1 MPRKSRIDARPPHSP
16 ARSCPWP
23 PRSAY
28 QLEAYD
34 EMEARQA
41 GWLAMAG
48 GAWLEG
54 GPELATRPPSPI
66 TAYTPNAGM
75 RGNGG
80 QAPGALHHI
89 IAGSVP
95 ATCLRLPVRIR
106 TQTGASH
113 RQVGKSVIRGEKK
126 AKAKKYSLT
135 GK

>member
-1 MPRKSRIDARPPHSP
+1 MPARLACPPHSP

-54 GPELATRPPSPI
+54 GPELATRLPCI
-66 TAYTPNAGM
+66 KYALFILLIMLAGT
-75 RGNGG
+75 R
-80 QAPGALHHI
+80 
-89 IAGSVP
+89 
-95 ATCLRLPVRIR
+95 
-106 TQTGASH
+106 
-113 RQVGKSVIRGEKK
+113 RQN
-126 AKAKKYSLT
+126 
-135 GK
+135 